1 MLDRNWKWFTFKAK
15 AELTDV
21 IYQYVKQQ
29 IPTSPSFFPSKI
41 LFITPPSK
49 MCIHKVPFSI
59 SLICKDNHNISFT
72 CMQTRYI
79 QVQQFSFCYPN
90 DTDM

>member
-21 IYQYVKQQ
+21 IYQHVKQQ